1 MENYPDCSF
10 VICVEKGSLEYKA
23 LLLIL
28 TLRKNWGKWSSVPI
42 YAYSPRAGKEPSDW
56 LKAVYEQYNVRPIY
70 EHLNIKYAD
79 YPLANK
85 PIVMAHAERT
95 LKSSILVFLDTD
107 IVCWNEPTYFALPDK
122 CDLSLCVDTTKTVS
136 SSGPGDRYDQMW
148 KRLYEMAGVRNE
160 PYVVTHLTN
169 QRVKSWWMSSVIP
182 SRRECGLMGRWLD
195 VFERALRADFFVPE
209 AHYLR
214 EQMTL
219 CAVAAAVY
227 ERFLEL
233 PISHS
238 YPVQNYNYYA
248 GKGALPDLATL
259 WHYQPFLNK
268 FFKWFATQID
278 ASSDLA
284 EKISI
289 AESAASALRRNY
301 PSMIGLDETFFQRW
315 RRELR
320 VGPRLRRALGVAK
333 PSDNRA
339 LEW

>member
-1 MENYPDCSF
+1 MNRRTLLF
-10 VICVEKGSLEYKA
+10 LINVICPCVWIRQKQM
-23 LLLIL
+23 
-28 TLRKNWGKWSSVPI
+28 
-42 YAYSPRAGKEPSDW
+42 
-56 LKAVYEQYNVRPIY
+56 AV
-70 EHLNIKYAD
+70 A
-79 YPLANK
+79 
-85 PIVMAHAERT
+85 
-95 LKSSILVFLDTD
+95 
-107 IVCWNEPTYFALPDK
+107 
-122 CDLSLCVDTTKTVS
+122 
-136 SSGPGDRYDQMW
+136 
-148 KRLYEMAGVRNE
+148 RNE

-182 SRRECGLMGRWLD
+182 SRRECGLRGRWLD

-289 AESAASALRRNY
+289 AESAACEEIIHR
-301 PSMIGLDETFFQRW
+301 
-315 RRELR
+315 
-320 VGPRLRRALGVAK
+320 
-333 PSDNRA
+333 
-339 LEW
+339 